1 MVSFLSDASLARQV
15 VQVGNCS
22 GQRVDKFAAFGL
34 TPRSAKSVKPPLV
47 AECFANLE
55 CKVANTRLVNS
66 HNLFI
71 LEVVQAWR
79 DTSVKQPR
87 TLHHQG
93 YGRFAVDGDIVRL
106 KSRMP

>member
-1 MVSFLSDASLARQV
+1 VS
-15 VQVGNCS
+15 
-22 GQRVDKFAAFGL
+22 
-34 TPRSAKSVKPPLV
+34 
-47 AECFANLE
+47 
-55 CKVANTRLVNS
+55 NTRLVNS

-79 DTSVKQPR
+79 DTSLKQPR

-93 YGRFAVDGDIVRL
+93 FGRFAVDGDIVRF